1 MKASEIKA
9 SDTLVSDKGGAL
21 DILHEGEVIASV
33 AVPPGAHRA
42 SGFLR
47 FIPPDCE
54 VQVSDGIVVFGAK
67 PGYAVQRYGE
77 GSHDSG
83 ANPDYVPTSAA
94 TMQRQLDHG
103 LKKLA
108 VMENRVE
115 AKLKALKAVDRV
127 PKAPAPDP
135 NPVIEPSPAPAP
147 APAPADGK

>member
-1 MKASEIKA
+1 VKASEIKA

-21 DILHEGEVIASV
+21 DILRDGEVIASV
-33 AVPPGAHRA
+33 AVPAGAHRA
-42 SGFLR
+42 SRYLA

-54 VQVSDGIVVFGAK
+54 VQVAAGIAVFGAK
-67 PGYAVQRYGE
+67 PGYGVQRYGE

-108 VMENRVE
+108 SIESRVE
-115 AKLKALKAVDRV
+115 AKLKALKAVERV

-135 NPVIEPSPAPAP
+135 NPVIEPTPAPAP
-147 APAPADGK
+147 ASADGN